1 LAFQQLNHIG
11 IAIPSCRINQLQ
23 ETLKIWHEQALAAA
37 NNHPE
42 CQITF
47 YIADTSG
54 IYHYD
59 HHKPAK
65 GEPIIVDGPHLYNNK
80 LMRLIAKLNEESPRN
95 LRYLAITSRNILDFA
110 LKMQGRYPI
119 DSKNPYLHT
128 ASGIIGPD
136 TERINTSIGAGINLI
151 FSLIKATGGGRML
164 LLYIGD
170 DIFPAY
176 RGVEKRFPN
185 GWKDLRG
192 LEVEL
197 ERQIR
202 ANEKGGWF
210 DSLLLAQQT
219 KPYTTGILMLSM
231 NYIGYIDSAQEFGYR
246 TVPSIFYLR
255 GLAIDDRTLKTIAT
269 AINADLNLAE
279 KFPTIALPP
288 GLVHLPNL
296 RERTMHG
303 SRIVYG
309 KHVGNDPVVQF
320 PPELTALIIARSG
333 LGKKMTSSKA

>member
-1 LAFQQLNHIG
+1 
-11 IAIPSCRINQLQ
+11 
-23 ETLKIWHEQALAAA
+23 
-37 NNHPE
+37 
-42 CQITF
+42 
-47 YIADTSG
+47 
-54 IYHYD
+54 
-59 HHKPAK
+59 
-65 GEPIIVDGPHLYNNK
+65 
-80 LMRLIAKLNEESPRN
+80 
-95 LRYLAITSRNILDFA
+95 
-110 LKMQGRYPI
+110 
-119 DSKNPYLHT
+119 
-128 ASGIIGPD
+128 
-136 TERINTSIGAGINLI
+136 
-151 FSLIKATGGGRML
+151 
-164 LLYIGD
+164 
-170 DIFPAY
+170 
-176 RGVEKRFPN
+176 
-185 GWKDLRG
+185 
-192 LEVEL
+192 
-197 ERQIR
+197 
-202 ANEKGGWF
+202 
-210 DSLLLAQQT
+210 
-219 KPYTTGILMLSM
+219 M